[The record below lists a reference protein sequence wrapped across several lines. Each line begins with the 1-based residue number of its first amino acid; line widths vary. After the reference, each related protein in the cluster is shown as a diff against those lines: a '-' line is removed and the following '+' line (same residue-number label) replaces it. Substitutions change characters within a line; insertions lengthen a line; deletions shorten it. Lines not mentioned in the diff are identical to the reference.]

1 MIFRVFRGILFLCV
15 LTLSYSLN
23 AKDTITLEPGTPIF
37 QKPLKKII
45 KVTSKKE
52 KYRIS
57 GRITEKSNKF
67 PLLKCLYFYKINI
80 AETPHKT
87 AYAAPDLVVK
97 FGRHPVSGKRQATVD
112 LRSRVN
118 WTLLFSSI
126 ICGFCLFYFLYF
138 HYFKGKYKPLLS
150 TIVFCVFLFFLRWI
164 ILSFTH
170 TYPIRIFCSPTDEHY
185 YLQGAVDIINFNF
198 SSPMKVSIGT
208 PLYYLPFCLLYGQ
221 EDIFPVIMQISKFNG
236 YILMPLIS
244 IMLFF
249 IALKITRSYP
259 KSIIYILIF
268 SILPIFYHYFE
279 GWDILLFKSGFGLPD
294 FDGYRFYKQYISL
307 GFNNLPD
314 VPSTFIIISFV
325 LYAFYGRK
333 NIFYIILISALF
345 AFSCL
350 IRLNN
355 ILFAPSVALCFW
367 FKFKTDYQEKPILL
381 IKHIFISLICF
392 LSIFSIQLYLNHLCN
407 GSILNTGYGN
417 NNTNAIFNTI
427 FMNASIRSVIG
438 CNYIFMVM
446 GCCGIIFQTDARK
459 RILLAFWSI
468 PMIIFLCGT
477 NAASVT
483 PYRYLL
489 AVLPFFIVAFFDLPV
504 WTSLKKQEKILVLAS
519 IISSFILVSP
529 SGMAPFSGS
538 LPLDLSLAKNGK
550 AITVILYLMTMAFNL
565 IALFLIRK
573 NRKAFV
579 FLAFSLLLF
588 FIGNQFLI
596 FAIFIAII
604 LWALVDVYKVI
615 KPEFKTLFGRKTCC

>member
-1 MIFRVFRGILFLCV
+1 MIFRAFRGILFLCV

-37 QKPLKKII
+37 QKPLKKVI
-45 KVTSKKE
+45 KVTRQKE
-52 KYRIS
+52 KYKIL
-57 GRITEKSNKF
+57 GRVVEKSNKF
-67 PLLKCLYFYKINI
+67 PLLKCLYFYKINT
-80 AETPHKT
+80 AENPDKT
-87 AYAAPDLVVK
+87 AYAAPNLIVK
-97 FGRHPVSGKRQATVD
+97 FSKHPVSGRRQATVD

-126 ICGFCLFYFLYF
+126 ICGFCLVYFLYF
-138 HYFKGKYKPLLS
+138 HYFKRQYKPLLS

-164 ILSFTH
+164 ILSSTH
-170 TYPIRIFCSPTDEHY
+170 TYPIRIFCSPTDEY
-185 YLQGAVDIINFNF
+185 YYFQGAVDIINFNF

-208 PLYYLPFCLLYGQ
+208 PIYYLPFCLLYGQ
-221 EDIFPVIMQISKFNG
+221 EDIFPVIMQVSKFNG
-236 YILMPLIS
+236 YILMPLIT

-249 IALKITRSYP
+249 IALKITRSYR

-279 GWDILLFKSGFGLPD
+279 GWDIFLFKSNFAVPA

-314 VPSTFIIISFV
+314 VPSTFIIIASV

-345 AFSCL
+345 ALSCL
-350 IRLNN
+350 VRLNN

-392 LSIFSIQLYLNHLCN
+392 FSIFSIQLYLNHICN

-417 NNTNAIFNTI
+417 NDSNAIFSIN
-427 FMNASIRSVIG
+427 FMITGIKPVIG

-459 RILLAFWSI
+459 RILFALWSI
-468 PMIIFLCGT
+468 PMIVFLCGT
-477 NAASVT
+477 RAASVT

-489 AVLPFFIVAFFDLPV
+489 AVLPVLLVSFFGLPV
-504 WTSLKKQEKILVLAS
+504 WGGINKQERILVLAS
-519 IISSFILVSP
+519 IILSFILVSP
-529 SGMAPFSGS
+529 SGMSPFTGS
-538 LPLDLSLAKNGK
+538 LPLDLALAKNGK
-550 AITVILYLMTMAFNL
+550 VITVILYCMTMVFNL

-596 FAIFIAII
+596 IAIFIAII
-604 LWALVDVYKVI
+604 LWALVDVYKEL
-615 KPEFKTLFGRKTCC
+615 KPEFKALLLRKTCC